1 MPGMKRRN
9 MGMGYKHGGSL
20 DMKKIKMAGGGMA
33 EDMKAAGFKMMKDGG
48 MPMNPETGKPVFVGD
63 GKGKMGHGGMSY
75 GKKEKM
81 GHGGMSYGKKKKMGH
96 GGMGM
101 SMNSSDNERA
111 MRLVREQDMK
121 MQDMQRPSRGM
132 MSAMSGRDRKMVH
145 GGAAGALRKK
155 KPASQTMAR
164 GSGAARPQ
172 MFRKNG

>member
-1 MPGMKRRN
+1 MKRRN

-33 EDMKAAGFKMMKDGG
+33 EDMQAAGFKMMKDGG

-63 GKGKMGHGGMSY
+63 GKG
-75 GKKEKM
+75 KM

-121 MQDMQRPSRGM
+121 MQDMQRPDKMM

>member
-1 MPGMKRRN
+1 MK
-9 MGMGYKHGGSL
+9 MK
-20 DMKKIKMAGGGMA
+20 DQMKKMSMRMGGMA
-33 EDMKAAGFKMMKDGG
+33 EDMQAAGFKMMKDGG

-96 GGMGM
+96 GGMGHGGMGM

-121 MQDMQRPSRGM
+121 MQDMQRPSEGM